1 MTWAAVDLG
10 LCLQWGAGTKPL
22 VSGVRAKPQN
32 PLKMTTFYWC
42 IRKFLSL
49 YSNFKLKS
57 GTNIN
62 VAKYTT
68 GEKTIESMA
77 VWPRSRGF
85 DTDVS
90 VTRFR
95 TMIYLLNCNCNTFK
109 LPTQY
114 TKATFFCQNL
124 HTFGGIRWATSWLY
138 MGHMRP
144 TAVHYTSLSYIL
156 GNFHIVV

>member
-95 TMIYLLNCNCNTFK
+95 TMICLLNCNCNTFK

-114 TKATFFCQNL
+114 TKATFFVKIYTL
-124 HTFGGIRWATSWLY
+124 LVALGGPHPGSTWAICGPRLY
-138 MGHMRP
+138 IIHP
-144 TAVHYTSLSYIL
+144 CLTYLVI
-156 GNFHIVV
+156 FI